1 MYLCG
6 GSMIYFAFTDDRN
19 LSVKNFHDLHSLL
32 LFPFD
37 FWPYLEFLKRK
48 IEALCPQ
55 CSNWTISKLKPD

>member
-37 FWPYLEFLKRK
+37 F
-48 IEALCPQ
+48 
-55 CSNWTISKLKPD
+55 